1 MNESTPARLA
11 RQLNE
16 AGVPPEFGPDRSRVL
31 VSVMKAVAQG
41 SPVDG
46 NQVDQIIADLG
57 VDRDDALEFLS
68 GVSERDGDDSIVGLV
83 GLSQNESWVHRFTTN
98 GKSLRTWCAWDTLF
112 VPLLLDQD
120 ATVESE
126 SPTSKTLVKVRVSPE
141 HGIQEVEPK
150 GAVVSVVAL
159 NPEDGDMVSVE
170 DIWAQFCH
178 QVYFFAS
185 REEAEAWSE
194 GRQDIEILSVEEA
207 FEMGELAF
215 SNVLQ
220 HTRVQK
226 AL

>member
-1 MNESTPARLA
+1 M
-11 RQLNE
+11 
-16 AGVPPEFGPDRSRVL
+16 
-31 VSVMKAVAQG
+31 
-41 SPVDG
+41 
-46 NQVDQIIADLG
+46 
-57 VDRDDALEFLS
+57 
-68 GVSERDGDDSIVGLV
+68 
-83 GLSQNESWVHRFTTN
+83 
-98 GKSLRTWCAWDTLF
+98 
-112 VPLLLDQD
+112 
-120 ATVESE
+120 
-126 SPTSKTLVKVRVSPE
+126 
-141 HGIQEVEPK
+141 
-150 GAVVSVVAL
+150 VSVVAL

-185 REEAEAWSE
+185 QEEAEAWSE